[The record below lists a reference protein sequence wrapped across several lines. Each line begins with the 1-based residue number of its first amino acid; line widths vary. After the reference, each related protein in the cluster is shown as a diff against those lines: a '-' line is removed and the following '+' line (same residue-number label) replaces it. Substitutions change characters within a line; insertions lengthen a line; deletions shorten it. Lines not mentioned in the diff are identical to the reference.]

1 MRYIIFC
8 TVIFISFG
16 CVSSSQNIEP
26 YCRGDNVGADPMI
39 NNFKPCSYCDLDIA
53 DLNKGFTIKMSD
65 PEYKVTAF
73 KIVISDQSGTFFR
86 KSIVGNRV
94 TSQNVKIIKKL
105 KAGDIISLECINIFG
120 YKKRAVATSIMVAV
134 AK

>member
-1 MRYIIFC
+1 MLLFFC
-8 TVIFISFG
+8 QCATSGKHTEV
-16 CVSSSQNIEP
+16 
-26 YCRGDNVGADPMI
+26 YCRGGDIKAEPRI

-86 KSIVGNRV
+86 KSIVGNRM
-94 TSQNVKIIKKL
+94 TAQNAKIIKKL

-120 YKKRAVATSIMVAV
+120 YKKRAMATSIMVAV
-134 AK
+134 TK